1 MANGM
6 TGDAQSNI
14 DVMENDIEKY
24 CGRDDRENENIID
37 RTSEDVQKRKKYNLN
52 VYEECSREEYEDSI
66 RRLKDYITEGDVY
79 VANMTR
85 HIVVDS
91 EKKPLDVFR
100 DLRVCNPSPFG
111 GYLDLGDYQIVSASP
126 ERFMQIKDRR
136 VYTRVDKGNEET
148 RRD

>member
-1 MANGM
+1 MA
-6 TGDAQSNI
+6 DKI
-14 DVMENDIEKY
+14 RVLL
-24 CGRDDRENENIID
+24 NEEEVD

-100 DLRVCNPSPFG
+100 DLRVSNPSP
-111 GYLDLGDYQIVSASP
+111 LDRKSV
-126 ERFMQIKDRR
+126 
-136 VYTRVDKGNEET
+136 V
-148 RRD
+148 

>member
-91 EKKPLDVFR
+91 EKSLWT
-100 DLRVCNPSPFG
+100 C
-111 GYLDLGDYQIVSASP
+111 SAIC
-126 ERFMQIKDRR
+126 EFVIRR
-136 VYTRVDKGNEET
+136 HLVDILIWEII
-148 RRD
+148 R